1 MSYKIAIEAFV
12 LTPATRATLES
23 VRADRRLNRSRIEL
37 HDGGLPGAVAYF
49 HQNHTPNL
57 IIVEEESDEAAMM
70 AQLEQLAEV
79 CDPTTKV
86 IVIGQLNDIRFYRTL
101 INAGISEYLVA
112 PVAADALLAAIDAIY
127 ADPGSQQKGKVL
139 AFIGARG
146 GVGSSTVAHN
156 VAWAIAQLGD
166 DDVAVLDLDLAF
178 GTAALA
184 FNLDPKQTIADAL
197 ANPDRL
203 DATLIERFMVK
214 HDDRLMVLGAPANL
228 RAFPAIEPEAVERIL
243 ELVRPMANFIVLD
256 LPHQWASWVQ
266 TLLIEA
272 DEMIIT
278 AVPDLAG
285 LREAKNFYD
294 SLAEKRGEGAKPR
307 LILNRVD
314 PSKKTQLTAGD
325 FKETIGVEPLQAI
338 AADPV
343 LFGNAANNGQM
354 IGEVNKTHKIVE
366 QFRQLAIAL
375 GGRVAPGAR
384 KKAAGLDGLIAQI
397 GGLFAKKP
405 SG

>member
-12 LTPATRATLES
+12 LSPAGQATLDG
-23 VRADRRLNRSRIEL
+23 VRADRRLNRSRIEVRP
-37 HDGGLPGAVAYF
+37 GGLPAAVAYF
-49 HQNHTPNL
+49 QENHTPNL
-57 IIVEEESDEAAMM
+57 IVVEENSDEPTMM

-86 IVIGQLNDIRFYRTL
+86 VVMGQLNDIRFYRTL
-101 INAGISEYLVA
+101 ISAGVSEYLVT
-112 PVAADALLAAIDAIY
+112 PVAPEALLAAIDTIY
-127 ADPGSQQKGKVL
+127 ADPARPQKGKVL

-146 GVGSSTVAHN
+146 GVGSSTIAHN
-156 VAWAIAQLGD
+156 TAFAITQLGD

-184 FNLDPKQTIADAL
+184 FNLDAKQTIADAL
-197 ANPDRL
+197 SNPERL
-203 DATLIERFMVK
+203 DPTLLERFMLK
-214 HDDRLMVLGAPANL
+214 HDDKLMVLGAPANL
-228 RAFPAIEPEAVERIL
+228 RAFPVIESEAIEKVI
-243 ELVRPMANFIVLD
+243 ELARPMANFIVLD
-256 LPHQWASWVQ
+256 LPHQWESWVQ

-294 SLAEKRGEGAKPR
+294 ALSEKRGEGAKPR
-307 LILNRVD
+307 LVLNRVD
-314 PSKKTQLTAGD
+314 PAKKTQLTAGD
-325 FKETIGVEPLQAI
+325 FKETVGVEPLQAI
-338 AADPV
+338 PYDPA
-343 LFGNAANNGQM
+343 LFGTAANNGQM
-354 IGEVNKTHKIVE
+354 IAETNKTHKIVE

-375 GGRVAPGAR
+375 GARTAPGAR
-384 KKAAGLDGLIAQI
+384 KKAGGLDGLIASLS
-397 GGLFAKKP
+397 GLLAKKP